1 MVEGDAG
8 EAGLGVDEWGSKG
21 VGVFVPGTPPPCTD
35 GSPPF
40 PRDRRKEGASQAS
53 LCFPPSTA
61 PPLHQTCQP
70 PGVAASFGPP
80 PPSCVSSSASAAP
93 PRLLFQGQRPIELP
107 HCTSKRAQA
116 AAVGHWWSVPGP
128 LSPCTVSIQASAS
141 PSGDTWMTT
150 APVAPPPFPVQTP
163 EGDILGSTV
172 SRSPG
177 LSALRAPGH
186 AHLLGDVITE

>member
-35 GSPPF
+35 GSPHF

-128 LSPCTVSIQASAS
+128 LSPLHCLHSSLSIPFWRHVDDHGTCSS
-141 PSGDTWMTT
+141 PSLPSADSG
-150 APVAPPPFPVQTP
+150 
-163 EGDILGSTV
+163 GRHLGEHGV
-172 SRSPG
+172 
-177 LSALRAPGH
+177 
-186 AHLLGDVITE
+186 